1 MAQQLNLPDGRNLD
15 YLVSGAKD
23 GFPLV
28 WIHGTPGAY
37 MPPPS
42 LVTACEKKGIM
53 VISFSRAGYGGSTRK
68 QGRQIVDYVADT
80 QALIDHLG
88 VERCLVGGWSGGGMF
103 PCPHALVS
111 AARLRGCVAALC
123 VAGVALYDAE
133 GLDFLAGQ
141 GEDNIVEFN
150 AALRGID
157 ELQKFCAISRTEMLK
172 GDVAGMV
179 EAMSS
184 LLPDVDKDALMNG
197 NGMGEYLHGTINEGL
212 KISANGWVDDTMS
225 SLKPWGFEL
234 SEIKVPVIV
243 YQGSEDKMVPY
254 AHGEWLVNHLP
265 QEKLSKH
272 LMQGQGHVSIFI
284 GQEDTMLDE
293 LLDVAKL

>member
-23 GFPLV
+23 GVPLV

-53 VISFSRAGYGGSTRK
+53 VISFSRAGYGSSTRK

-88 VERCLVGGWSGGGMF
+88 VERCLVGG
-103 PCPHALVS
+103 PHSLVS

-123 VAGVALYDAE
+123 VAGVAPYDAE

-141 GEDNIVEFN
+141 GEDNIEEFN
-150 AALRGID
+150 AALRGED
-157 ELQKFCAISRTEMLK
+157 ELQKFCVASRTEMLK
-172 GDVAGMV
+172 GDVAAMV
-179 EAMSS
+179 EAISS
-184 LLPDVDKDALMNG
+184 LLPKVDKDAMMNG
-197 NGMGEYLHGTINEGL
+197 AVMGEYLFATTNEGL
-212 KISANGWVDDTMS
+212 KVSADGWVDDTMS
-225 SLKPWGFEL
+225 FLKPWGFEF

-254 AHGEWLVNHLP
+254 AHGEWLVKHLP

-272 LMQGQGHVSIFI
+272 LMQGQGHVSIFL
-284 GQEDTMLDE
+284 GQEDKMLDE
-293 LLDVAKL
+293 LLDAAKL